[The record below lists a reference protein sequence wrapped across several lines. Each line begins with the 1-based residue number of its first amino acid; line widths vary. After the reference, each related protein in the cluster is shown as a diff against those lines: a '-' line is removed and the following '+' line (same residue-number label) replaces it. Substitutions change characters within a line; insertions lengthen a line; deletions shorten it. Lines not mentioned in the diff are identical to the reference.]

1 MSLIGAHV
9 SIAGGLWKAIE
20 RGESLG
26 CEAIQIFTKNQL
38 QWRASPIS
46 ESVGSRFMA
55 AWSRSAIKKVVA
67 HASYLLNLASGKEKR
82 EKSVAVLAEE
92 IERCEALGIEDLVL
106 HPGSHLGEGLEYG
119 RKLVAEGLKCALERT
134 SGMRTRVL
142 LETMSGQGY
151 SIGTTIEDLA
161 WILDR
166 VDDPSRAGICLDTC
180 HLFAGGYELR
190 GRTSYDRFVRSVEKH
205 IGLERVGCWH
215 LNDSKAEMGSR
226 IDRHQHLGEGFLG
239 LDLFSSIITDPRWKD
254 VPCLLETPKGPPGD
268 RGNIALLR
276 KLRGH

>member
-82 EKSVAVLAEE
+82 EKSVAALAEE

-119 RKLVAEGLKCALERT
+119 RELVAEGLKCALERT

-190 GRTSYDRFVRSVEKH
+190 GRASYDRFVRSVEKH

-226 IDRHQHLGEGFLG
+226 IDRHQHLGKVFWG
-239 LDLFSSIITDPRWKD
+239 LIFSRALSPIPGGKMSLLCSKPPR
-254 VPCLLETPKGPPGD
+254 VLPATGETSPFSE
-268 RGNIALLR
+268 N
-276 KLRGH
+276 

>member
-1 MSLIGAHV
+1 MSLIGAHI

-82 EKSVAVLAEE
+82 EKSVAALAEE

-119 RKLVAEGLKCALERT
+119 RELVAEGLKCALERT

-254 VPCLLETPKGPPGD
+254 VPSLLETPKGPPGD

>member
-82 EKSVAVLAEE
+82 EKSVAALTEE

-190 GRTSYDRFVRSVEKH
+190 GRASYDRFVRSVEKH

>member
-119 RKLVAEGLKCALERT
+119 RELVAEGLKCALERT

>member
-1 MSLIGAHV
+1 MSLIGAHI

-26 CEAIQIFTKNQL
+26 CEAIQVFTKNQL

-119 RKLVAEGLKCALERT
+119 RELVAEGLKCALERT

-239 LDLFSSIITDPRWKD
+239 LDLFSSIITDPRWND

>member
-20 RGESLG
+20 SGESLG

-38 QWRASPIS
+38 QWRASPIP
-46 ESVGSRFMA
+46 ESVCARFMA
-55 AWSRSAIKKVVA
+55 AWSRSAIKRVVA
-67 HASYLLNLASGKEKR
+67 HASYLLNLASEKEKR
-82 EKSVAVLAEE
+82 EKSVGALAEE
-92 IERCEALGIEDLVL
+92 IARCEALGIEDLVL
-106 HPGSHLGEGLEYG
+106 HPGSHLGKGLEYG
-119 RKLVAEGLKCALERT
+119 RELVAEGLKCALERT

-142 LETMSGQGY
+142 LENMSGQGH

-161 WILDR
+161 WILDK
-166 VDDPSRAGICLDTC
+166 VDDSSRAGVCLDTC

-205 IGLERVGCWH
+205 IGLRRVGCWH
-215 LNDSKAEMGSR
+215 LNDSKAKMGSH

-239 LDLFSSIITDPRWKD
+239 LELFSSIVTDPRWED
-254 VPCLLETPKGPPGD
+254 IPCLLETPKDLPGD
-268 RGNIALLR
+268 KGNIALLR

>member
-82 EKSVAVLAEE
+82 EKSVAALTEE

-190 GRTSYDRFVRSVEKH
+190 GRASYDRFVRSVEKH
-205 IGLERVGCWH
+205 IGLGRVGCWH

-239 LDLFSSIITDPRWKD
+239 LELFSSIITDPRWKD
-254 VPCLLETPKGPPGD
+254 VPSLLETPKSLPGD

>member
-1 MSLIGAHV
+1 MSLIGAHI

-26 CEAIQIFTKNQL
+26 CEAIQVFTKNQL

-119 RKLVAEGLKCALERT
+119 RELVAEGLKCALERT